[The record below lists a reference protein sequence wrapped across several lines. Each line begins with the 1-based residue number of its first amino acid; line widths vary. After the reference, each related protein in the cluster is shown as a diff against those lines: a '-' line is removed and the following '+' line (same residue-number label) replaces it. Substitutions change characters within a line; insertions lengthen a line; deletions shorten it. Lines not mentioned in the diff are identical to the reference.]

1 MDGVYGVEGP
11 EIYKLND
18 SEKWCLIVD
27 RFATQGG
34 YMPLITDDLEHG
46 NFKVVSDEAYD
57 MGKNKKRHGG
67 VINITG
73 EEFERLVKAYG

>member
-1 MDGVYGVEGP
+1 
-11 EIYKLND
+11 
-18 SEKWCLIVD
+18 
-27 RFATQGG
+27 
-34 YMPLITDDLEHG
+34 MPLITDDLEHG